1 MTYIKRNSNEL
12 YHHGIKG
19 QKWGKRRFQNPDG
32 TLTKEGKA
40 RYKAYNKDY
49 KEYKTLN
56 RHVSASQRHLREEG
70 IMLDR
75 VRDKYQQANK
85 AYAKEMS
92 KSSGLFGLRAADKA
106 EKVARAQSNLD
117 NIGKD
122 YDTAATAY
130 GYANRLAK
138 KDRKALTDQVDKMLT
153 KYGKGSVK
161 EIEYETVKIGQN
173 KVQKILQGAPVSSIF
188 GRERET
194 DTFVKTGKT
203 VADMPII
210 GNWYTANYTSDQEWK
225 MKRDDIER
233 IRNDNSTKRQLNGKK
248 NQGPAYLAPGY
259 FEGVSSL
266 STTERSRIKETK
278 KAEKEAKKAEKEAKK
293 EANKAEKEAKKE
305 ANKAEKE
312 AKKAE
317 KEAKKEANK
326 AEKEAKKEAKATK
339 AKEKQFDKFQ
349 KHQQKNLADL
359 EKKRQETA
367 KDSSKPSSLS
377 QKKYGYAI
385 EDGKT
390 VVEAH
395 SQLSK
400 EEEEYFR
407 NKGYSIRYS
416 AKHSATYRVRYS
428 DELYHH
434 GIKGQ
439 KWGIRRYQNK
449 NGTLTATGKKHYSQ
463 ESVKRL
469 PNGDCKIG
477 KNKYKRSTDSFGD
490 TSYRLAGKAFPSY
503 QISMTKTDP
512 DSDATL
518 LKANKVFN
526 EFASSHEPI
535 CKKAAVD
542 NLYDRFKNESG
553 YIPEG
558 KTKEQFSKD
567 LKLWFVDYLAPFSS
581 TNPSMTVS
589 FYPWDESG
597 DLLGGHEVL
606 VEYYPEKKKVTN
618 VSLQG

>member
-1 MTYIKRNSNEL
+1 MTYIERNSNEL

-56 RHVSASQRHLREEG
+56 RHVSASQRHLKEEG
-70 IMLDR
+70 VMLDR

-138 KDRKALTDQVDKMLT
+138 KDRKALTDQVDKMLA

-194 DTFVKTGKT
+194 DTFIKTGKT

-233 IRNDNSTKRQLNGKK
+233 IRNGNSTKRQLNGKK
-248 NQGPAYLAPGY
+248 GQGPAYLDEDY
-259 FEGVSSL
+259 FDGVSSV
-266 STTERSRIKETK
+266 SDK
-278 KAEKEAKKAEKEAKK
+278 KALKERQAAAKVERKVDAYIEKTDRKNAKKNAKHKLDEYKKEQTRKKEDERLDKEAKKQQKK
-293 EANKAEKEAKKE
+293 
-305 ANKAEKE
+305 
-312 AKKAE
+312 
-317 KEAKKEANK
+317 
-326 AEKEAKKEAKATK
+326 K
-339 AKEKQFDKFQ
+339 AKE
-349 KHQQKNLADL
+349 
-359 EKKRQETA
+359 EKKRA
-367 KDSSKPSSLS
+367 
-377 QKKYGYAI
+377 
-385 EDGKT
+385 
-390 VVEAH
+390 
-395 SQLSK
+395 K
-400 EEEEYFR
+400 EEKKQSSTQSYNTAQLGYTDKTGAIDMEYDPKTGTYKRKRRWF
-407 NKGYSIRYS
+407 G
-416 AKHSATYRVRYS
+416 HSAIYGVHYS

-449 NGTLTATGKKHYSQ
+449 NGSLTAAGKKHYSQ

-535 CKKAAVD
+535 CRKAAAD
-542 NLYDRFKNESG
+542 NLYDIFKNESG

-567 LKLWFVDYLAPFSS
+567 LKLWFVDYLAPFPS
-581 TNPSMTVS
+581 TKPSMAVS

-606 VEYYPEKKKVTN
+606 VEYDPEKKKVTN

>member
-1 MTYIKRNSNEL
+1 MTYIERNSNEL

-19 QKWGKRRFQNPDG
+19 QKWGRRRFQNSDG

-56 RHVSASQRHLREEG
+56 RHVSASQRHLKEEG
-70 IMLDR
+70 VMLDR
-75 VRDKYQQANK
+75 VRDRYQTASR

-92 KSSGLFGLRAADKA
+92 KSSGLFGLKAAKKA
-106 EKVARAQSNLD
+106 TRVAKAQSD
-117 NIGKD
+117 MDKIGGD
-122 YDTAATAY
+122 YETAATAY

-138 KDRKALTDQVDKMLT
+138 KDRKALTDHVDKMLT

-173 KVQKILQGAPVSSIF
+173 KVQKILQGAPVSSLF

-225 MKRDDIER
+225 MKRNDVER
-233 IRNDNSTKRQLNGKK
+233 IRNDNSAKRKINGKK
-248 NQGPAYLAPGY
+248 GKGPDYLSDDY
-259 FEGVSSL
+259 FDGSS
-266 STTERSRIKETK
+266 SIAVTKRER
-278 KAEKEAKKAEKEAKK
+278 KAKAKK
-293 EANKAEKEAKKE
+293 EAEAK
-305 ANKAEKE
+305 AA
-312 AKKAE
+312 
-317 KEAKKEANK
+317 
-326 AEKEAKKEAKATK
+326 EAKKEAKAK
-339 AKEKQFDKFQ
+339 AAEEKKEAEAKE
-349 KHQQKNLADL
+349 A
-359 EKKRQETA
+359 EKKKKEKEKKEEAKKQAEKERKAQEAYERSEEEDRKRPGT
-367 KDSSKPSSLS
+367 KV
-377 QKKYGYAI
+377 KKYARWMG
-385 EDGKT
+385 
-390 VVEAH
+390 
-395 SQLSK
+395 
-400 EEEEYFR
+400 
-407 NKGYSIRYS
+407 
-416 AKHSATYRVRYS
+416 HSATYGVHYS

-434 GIKGQ
+434 GVKGQ
-439 KWGIRRYQNK
+439 KWGVRRYQNK
-449 NGTLTATGKKHYSQ
+449 NGSLTAAGKRHYSR
-463 ESVKRL
+463 ETVKHL

-490 TSYRLAGKAFPSY
+490 TSYRLAGKSFPSY
-503 QISMTKTDP
+503 QVSMTKTDA

-526 EFASSHEPI
+526 EFSSSHEPI
-535 CKKAAVD
+535 CNKAAVD
-542 NLYDRFKNESG
+542 DLYDRFKNESG

-567 LKLWFVDYLAPFSS
+567 LKLWFVDYLAPFPS
-581 TNPSMTVS
+581 TKPSMTVS

-606 VEYYPEKKKVTN
+606 VEYDPEKKKVTN